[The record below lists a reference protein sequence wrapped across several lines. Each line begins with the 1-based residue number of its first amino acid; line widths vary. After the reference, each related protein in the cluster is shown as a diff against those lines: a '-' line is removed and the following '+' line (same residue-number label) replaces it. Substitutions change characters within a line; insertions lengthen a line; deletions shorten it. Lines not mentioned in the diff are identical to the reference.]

1 MPLLGVWATAPFL
14 HNNRLG
20 RYTGDPSIAGRLAA
34 YEEAMRLL
42 LNPDE
47 RTPLILRTTDSVALG
62 PDQMLPPGTPVGL
75 FANVDPAQPDV
86 NLRPDLDET
95 EGHTFGAGLSAQ
107 EKYALKEW
115 LKTQ

>member
-1 MPLLGVWATAPFL
+1 MPLLGVWPTAPFF

-47 RTPLILRTTDSVALG
+47 RTPLILRTTDSVVLG
-62 PDQMLPPGTPVGL
+62 PNQVLPPGTPVGL
-75 FANVDPAQPDV
+75 FANVDPAHPDV
-86 NLRPDLDET
+86 NLCPDLDET
-95 EGHTFGAGLSAQ
+95 EGHTFGAGLSA
-107 EKYALKEW
+107 
-115 LKTQ
+115 